1 MAVSGGDQ
9 GGGAPCSI
17 TILGSTGSI
26 GANTIDLIERDR
38 DGYVVEALT
47 AHRSVARLAEQARRL
62 DAKVAVIA
70 DDDKYSELKDALA
83 GSGVTAAA
91 GAAAL
96 AEAAARPSDFVM
108 AGIVGYAGLAPTL
121 AAVGRGATVGLANK
135 ECLVCAGDIVMAE
148 VARSGGIL
156 LPVDSEHSAIFQVF
170 EFDQAARVSR
180 IILTASGGPFLERER
195 SDLAAVTPAEAVAHP
210 NWDMGAK
217 ISIDSATMMNK
228 GLEVIEAH
236 HLFPVDDDQIEIIV
250 HPQSVIHSMV
260 EYVDGSV
267 LAQLGMP
274 DMRTPIA
281 YALGWPRR
289 IESPSERLDFANL
302 GALTFKAPDT
312 DRFPAI
318 RLAREALEAGG
329 GMPTALNAANE
340 IAVAA
345 FLDGQIGFLEITD
358 IIEATIDNTPA
369 ASIGSLDD
377 VIAIDADARR
387 SATGHI
393 DRMHDRRLVAKGV

>member
-1 MAVSGGDQ
+1 MAMSGGDDS
-9 GGGAPCSI
+9 GGAPCSI

-26 GANTIDLIERDR
+26 GASTIDLIDRDR
-38 DGYVVEALT
+38 ENYAIEALT
-47 AHRSVARLAEQARRL
+47 AHRSVERLAEQARRL
-62 DAKVAVIA
+62 RPAIAVIA
-70 DDDKYSELKDALA
+70 DADKYSELKDALD
-83 GSGVTAAA
+83 GSGVEAAA
-91 GAAAL
+91 GPEAL

-121 AAVGRGATVGLANK
+121 AAVRRGATVGLANK

-148 VARSGGIL
+148 VARSGADL

-170 EFDQAARVSR
+170 DFDQAARVSR

-195 SDLAAVTPAEAVAHP
+195 GDLANVTPAQAVAHP

-217 ISIDSATMMNK
+217 ISVDSATMMNK

-236 HLFPVDDDQIEIIV
+236 HLFPVADERIEIVV

-267 LAQLGMP
+267 LAQLGTP

-289 IESPSERLDFANL
+289 IESPSEKLDFANL
-302 GALTFKAPDT
+302 GALTFLPPDT

-318 RLAREALEAGG
+318 RLARTALESGG
-329 GMPTALNAANE
+329 AMPTALNAANE
-340 IAVAA
+340 VAVKA
-345 FLDGQIGFLEITD
+345 FLDGMIGVLEITD
-358 IIEATIDNTPA
+358 VIEATIESAPT
-369 ASIGSLDD
+369 ASVGCLDD
-377 VIAIDADARR
+377 VIEIDADARR
-387 SATGHI
+387 LAAGFITQTG
-393 DRMHDRRLVAKGV
+393 DRRLVAKGA